1 MKKKSVKSKVVAGL
15 VIVCA
20 VIGGIFTISHIKIIG
35 TGKVGITYTYA
46 RGVKDELLKPGAHFI
61 PVSYTHLRAHE
72 TPAHLVC
79 SLMHEKKK

>member
-1 MKKKSVKSKVVAGL
+1 MKKKSATSKVVAGL
-15 VIVCA
+15 VIACA

-61 PVSYTHLRAHE
+61 I
-72 TPAHLVC
+72 
-79 SLMHEKKK
+79 KK